1 MITASQVKDL
11 REKTG
16 AGMMDCKKV
25 LTETDGDME
34 KAIELLRERGIAKA
48 AKKSGRVA
56 AEGLVEAYV
65 SEDGKVGAIVEVNAE
80 TDFVAK
86 NEEFKTFVANV
97 AKQVAE
103 KNPKDVEELLAQDSI
118 EEPGKTVNEV
128 LIGKIATIGENMN
141 IRRFA
146 RFESEGLVE
155 KYIHGDGKIAV
166 LVSMK
171 SGDKEVAKD
180 VCMQIAAARPE
191 YLNEAAVPAE
201 RLEKEKEILKAQKFS
216 QGKGLVA
223 INAMVALKDYDEL
236 INAALESKVDAII
249 SGAGLPLRLPELVK
263 DHDVLI
269 APIVSSGKA
278 CKVIIKHWLKKYQR
292 TPDFIVIEGSQA
304 GGHLGFKKEDLEN
317 QTCQSLEEIFKDV
330 EEIVENNKLNIPIFV
345 AGGISQRSDVK
356 HFFDLGVDGIQVAT
370 RFITT
375 YECDASIK
383 YKEAFL
389 KARKEDIGFVSSPV
403 GMPGRAMQNSF
414 VKKTKKE
421 KIPVKKCYQCL
432 IPCDVKNTPYCIS
445 RALIEAVKGNL
456 EDGLIFTGAHGYRQ
470 DHLMHVD
477 EVIHELMED
486 DK

>member
-1 MITASQVKDL
+1 MLEINQKSLTVPLIQGGMGVGVSL
-11 REKTG
+11 G
-16 AGMMDCKKV
+16 SLAGH
-25 LTETDGDME
+25 
-34 KAIELLRERGIAKA
+34 
-48 AKKSGRVA
+48 
-56 AEGLVEAYV
+56 
-65 SEDGKVGAIVEVNAE
+65 
-80 TDFVAK
+80 VAK
-86 NEEFKTFVANV
+86 CGAMGVISTAH
-97 AKQVAE
+97 
-103 KNPKDVEELLAQDSI
+103 
-118 EEPGKTVNEV
+118 PGYKEDDFESNHRQ
-128 LIGKIATIGENMN
+128 AN
-141 IRRFA
+141 IRA
-146 RFESEGLVE
+146 L
-155 KYIHGDGKIAV
+155 K
-166 LVSMK
+166 
-171 SGDKEVAKD
+171 
-180 VCMQIAAARPE
+180 
-191 YLNEAAVPAE
+191 
-201 RLEKEKEILKAQKFS
+201 KEILKAQKLS

-223 INAMVALKDYDEL
+223 INAMVALKDYGEL

-330 EEIVENNKLNIPIFV
+330 EEIVENNK
-345 AGGISQRSDVK
+345 
-356 HFFDLGVDGIQVAT
+356 
-370 RFITT
+370 
-375 YECDASIK
+375 
-383 YKEAFL
+383 FL